1 MTQRRLERALTRLA
15 ARARVTLSRD
25 GRAVRTYTDA
35 HDPERPITVV
45 VVCGDAA
52 RRLWPA
58 IVAEQ
63 EVRRGDLERADRHA
77 ALLARH
83 PVVDE

>member
-1 MTQRRLERALTRLA
+1 LTRLA
-15 ARARVTLSRD
+15 ARARVTLTRD
-25 GRAVRTYTDA
+25 GGAVRTFTDA
-35 HDPERPITVV
+35 ADPERPITVV
-45 VVCGDAA
+45 VVCGEAA

-58 IVAEQ
+58 LIAEQ
-63 EVRRGDLERADRHA
+63 EVRRVDRDRADRHA